1 MTVDKKTL
9 SQLQIAM
16 KLDEYKYEKS
26 NQQYFQEMPV
36 IGLFD
41 SKIIFL
47 KSKNVP
53 EKKKGE
59 ESKDE

>member
-1 MTVDKKTL
+1 MWYYISIEGRKMKKNRCAQT
-9 SQLQIAM
+9 
-16 KLDEYKYEKS
+16 
-26 NQQYFQEMPV
+26 
-36 IGLFD
+36 FD
-41 SKIIFL
+41 SKIMFL